1 MAEKPGRGSRDFR
14 IRGKEGEEEIWKSR
28 LIFIIYRL
36 WSSEKAAE
44 KRLPI
49 VTAFVAGSITDASG
63 NRRGTD
69 SLFLVIKNL
78 IIFLKVKKIPKEK

>member
-1 MAEKPGRGSRDFR
+1 
-14 IRGKEGEEEIWKSR
+14 
-28 LIFIIYRL
+28 L

-44 KRLPI
+44 KRLPQ
-49 VTAFVAGSITDASG
+49 VTVFVAGSITDASG